1 MQILI
6 LVYAAVCIF
15 GAAVVRGYSGFG
27 FSLLAV
33 ISLSLLLP
41 PTQIVPSIFI
51 MEVAASLHLLP
62 GVWRDIHWHA
72 LLWLAVGCLVGTPFG
87 VYALAVFVLIAAI
100 LLARGYALKALPGR
114 AVTFATGTASG
125 LFNGSFG
132 IGGPPVILFF
142 YSSPAGAAAGRASM
156 IAFFLMTDVTA
167 LAWQGWSGLL
177 SVATLWRAL
186 FFLPALTAGIWL
198 GNRGFM
204 NADPVDFR
212 RWVLRLIMVLA
223 ALTGGRAL
231 AQIL

>member
-6 LVYAAVCIF
+6 LFYAIVCIF

-33 ISLSLLLP
+33 TSLSLLL
-41 PTQIVPSIFI
+41 TAAEIVPSIFI

-62 GVWRDIHWHA
+62 GVWPDIHWRA

-87 VYALAVFVLIAAI
+87 VYALAHVPAAPMTLALAVFVLIAAI
-100 LLARGYALKALPGR
+100 LLARGYALKSLPGP

-132 IGGPPVILFF
+132 IGGPPVNLFF
-142 YSSPAGAAAGRASM
+142 FSSPAGAAAGRASM
-156 IAFFLMTDVTA
+156 IALLLMTDVTG

-177 SVATLWRAL
+177 SVTAVWRAL
-186 FFLPALTAGIWL
+186 LLLPACTGGMLR
-198 GNRGFM
+198 GNRGVM
-204 NADPVDFR
+204 CAG
-212 RWVLRLIMVLA
+212 
-223 ALTGGRAL
+223 T
-231 AQIL
+231 